1 MTQLRSHVLLEME
14 VWSMSDQQMRRISLA
29 DERRQRIWA
38 LFNAGRMS
46 EDRAT
51 IRLLRLDL
59 EVSRAKRAVAKR

>member
-1 MTQLRSHVLLEME
+1 MTKLCGHVLLGME
-14 VWSMSDQQMRRISLA
+14 VSSVSDQAIRRIPLA

-59 EVSRAKRAVAKR
+59 EVVRAKGVIAKR

>member
-1 MTQLRSHVLLEME
+1 
-14 VWSMSDQQMRRISLA
+14 LA
-29 DERRQRIWA
+29 DERRHRIWA

-59 EVSRAKRAVAKR
+59 EVSRVKRAVAKR